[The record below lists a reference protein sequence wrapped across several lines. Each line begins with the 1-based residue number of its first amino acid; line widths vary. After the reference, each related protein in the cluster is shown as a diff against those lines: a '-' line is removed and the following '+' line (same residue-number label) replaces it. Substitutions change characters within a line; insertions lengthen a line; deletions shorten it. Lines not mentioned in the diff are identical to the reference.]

1 MESIIKEQ
9 IFYSADEPQ
18 LVSKMRNFYG
28 KDFKIDE
35 PCYCHAVYFSFL
47 TLTPVFH
54 EMTVFLYL
62 QMNKNQK
69 EELGFR
75 NDFLNEAK
83 DVKTIDDLKFLLSTY
98 RKSFLD
104 KNKIIDPE
112 FLASIPEEISNLLVN
127 SNGYLLYKNQAVKLY
142 HLIKNCTDEEALL
155 WVKNWNKKVPAA
167 RSESTNLYLNGISLQ
182 RMIECLSPFNDH
194 YFFISEPSQNLD
206 LALELIKSK

>member
-9 IFYSADEPQ
+9 SFYSADEPQ

-35 PCYCHAVYFSFL
+35 PCYCHAVYFSFSL
-47 TLTPVFH
+47 LPIFYDK
-54 EMTVFLYL
+54 TVFLYL

-69 EELGFR
+69 EELGFS
-75 NDFLNEAK
+75 NDFLEAAK
-83 DVKTIDDLKFLLSTY
+83 DVKTLADLKFLLSTY
-98 RKSFLD
+98 RTSFLD

-142 HLIKNCTDEEALL
+142 QLFNNCTEEEALL

-167 RSESTNLYLNGISLQ
+167 RSESTNLNLNGISLQ

>member
-35 PCYCHAVYFSFL
+35 PCYCHAVYFSFSL
-47 TLTPVFH
+47 LPIFYDKN
-54 EMTVFLYL
+54 VFLYL
-62 QMNKNQK
+62 KMSKNQN
-69 EELGFR
+69 EELGFSSA
-75 NDFLNEAK
+75 FLNEAK
-83 DVKTIDDLKFLLSTY
+83 DVKTMADLKFLLSTY
-98 RKSFLD
+98 RTSFLD

-112 FLASIPEEISNLLVN
+112 FFASIPKEIIDLLVN

-142 HLIKNCTDEEALL
+142 QLFNNCTDEEALL

-167 RSESTNLYLNGISLQ
+167 RSAANNLYVNGMSLQ
-182 RMIECLSPFNDH
+182 RLIECLSPFNEH
-194 YFFISEPSQNLD
+194 YFFISESSQNLD
-206 LALELIKSK
+206 LVLEFIKSK